1 MRATT
6 IPAIGRSALL
16 HHLWN
21 RRKHTPTPAA
31 CRHTMCASEQTAF
44 GGSDILVTDRPLC
57 IRSAASMGH
66 ACACPQMET
75 ANKGKSL
82 ALTLFC

>member
-44 GGSDILVTDRPLC
+44 GGSDIVVTDRPLC
-57 IRSAASMGH
+57 I
-66 ACACPQMET
+66 
-75 ANKGKSL
+75 SL
-82 ALTLFC
+82 CCKHEARVCVPAK